1 MFKVVFL
8 LLVLLGASLYF
19 PQTRPVVLE
28 YLGPVM
34 NPVLTWQTKGEMGR
48 LTRELQTVTREGG
61 DLPSPG
67 ASFQAWITRNFLGRA
82 QSDAWGSDYTL
93 RVWEDS
99 VGVVSNGPDLEI
111 DTDDDIVLSAVR
123 QRRRRTR

>member
-1 MFKVVFL
+1 MVFF

-34 NPVLTWQTKGEMGR
+34 NPVLGWQTKGEMGR
-48 LTRELQTVTREGG
+48 IARELQTVTREGG

-82 QSDAWGSDYTL
+82 TSDAWGSDYTL

-99 VGVVSNGPDLEI
+99 VGVISNGPDLEI
-111 DTDDDIVLSAVR
+111 DTADDIVLSAVR
-123 QRRRRTR
+123 QRRRRDR

>member
-1 MFKVVFL
+1 MVFL

-34 NPVLTWQTKGEMGR
+34 NPVLSWQTKGEMGR
-48 LTRELQTVTREGG
+48 IARELQTVTREGG

-82 QSDAWGSDYTL
+82 KSDAWGSDYTL

-99 VGVVSNGPDLEI
+99 VGVISNGPDLEI
-111 DTDDDIVLSAVR
+111 DTADDIVLSAVR
-123 QRRRRTR
+123 QRRRRDR